1 MAAATCVCCGKL
13 GCQILN
19 QHVAPLAVPPP
30 VQRRVITY
38 NMGHG
43 QTTTDE
49 NVAKN
54 TLIQRD
60 FKQIADLESITQSEF
75 QHGMI
80 GAKFLPGVFISKI
93 PRVAEPADYAHQHNT
108 KKSKIDPD
116 EHARNLRLIQEQSGE
131 KSTFDGLAAYFKKYS
146 NEDVFVTF
154 NQDIS
159 DKTLSKPTWHEL
171 DALVINLTRSYVL
184 VIEAKGNINKKT
196 LKKALTQLNKA
207 KNIFLKNLA
216 PGLNQNWKIIKM
228 IYSADVDPSLY
239 ICGNCQPYVISPSRG
254 DFVNQLEILL
264 NQELIKDWSYAKDF
278 YYLVKEILPLR
289 VRIASRLTNLF
300 TMNAKIFENVKV
312 NVEAAGTAEMVA
324 FWSHDQ
330 LNVAEDSLNL
340 PRILFDSGFSTGK
353 TVLMINCMTK
363 LLEKN
368 ENVLFIIHAHYMN
381 QSAKDLPP
389 LLQFKIETYFN
400 ELYQQGIYQDLSHFQ
415 VLEVDMRE
423 QSNLDELLTTYPD
436 FHFFVDEVDF
446 HEDAADGV
454 NYNTMKYW
462 SQKIPPDQH
471 CWIAVCYNKNSF
483 DRDKLLGQ
491 FPKKT
496 GMTKAMRNNEG
507 NVKLVKEKM
516 YISTNLVGRSQ
527 NDTTKIG
534 ELEIPSNLTRTFS
547 TENFL
552 LEANNYQDGFEKVFE
567 SLKNIDDACK
577 TSSLIVMPWANTY
590 YCKCYKDK
598 SPQEL
603 MAFLAPIYNNFNRPQ
618 PNVYLEKANIDQAK
632 AWMISSSKANDLI
645 TDNFLVNGCEQP
657 IVVVFNEKGEFH
669 HNLAMRSTGILV
681 VVDIPEDPWMQKCF
695 HPLGN
700 PDHDHYSEW

>member
-1 MAAATCVCCGKL
+1 M
-13 GCQILN
+13 
-19 QHVAPLAVPPP
+19 P
-30 VQRRVITY
+30 
-38 NMGHG
+38 
-43 QTTTDE
+43 
-49 NVAKN
+49 
-54 TLIQRD
+54 
-60 FKQIADLESITQSEF
+60 F
-75 QHGMI
+75 
-80 GAKFLPGVFISKI
+80 
-93 PRVAEPADYAHQHNT
+93 
-108 KKSKIDPD
+108 
-116 EHARNLRLIQEQSGE
+116 
-131 KSTFDGLAAYFKKYS
+131 
-146 NEDVFVTF
+146 
-154 NQDIS
+154 
-159 DKTLSKPTWHEL
+159 
-171 DALVINLTRSYVL
+171 
-184 VIEAKGNINKKT
+184 
-196 LKKALTQLNKA
+196 
-207 KNIFLKNLA
+207 
-216 PGLNQNWKIIKM
+216 
-228 IYSADVDPSLY
+228 
-239 ICGNCQPYVISPSRG
+239 
-254 DFVNQLEILL
+254 
-264 NQELIKDWSYAKDF
+264 
-278 YYLVKEILPLR
+278 
-289 VRIASRLTNLF
+289 
-300 TMNAKIFENVKV
+300 
-312 NVEAAGTAEMVA
+312 
-324 FWSHDQ
+324 
-330 LNVAEDSLNL
+330 
-340 PRILFDSGFSTGK
+340 
-353 TVLMINCMTK
+353 
-363 LLEKN
+363 
-368 ENVLFIIHAHYMN
+368 
-381 QSAKDLPP
+381 
-389 LLQFKIETYFN
+389 LLQFKIEAYFKQ
-400 ELYQQGIYQDLSHFQ
+400 LHMQGVYQDLSHFQ

-423 QSNLDELLTTYPD
+423 QSTLDELLTTYPD

-534 ELEIPSNLTRTFS
+534 ELEIPSNLTRTFP

-603 MAFLAPIYNNFNRPQ
+603 MAFLAPIYDNFNRPQ

-695 HPLGN
+695 HPVGN